1 MKQNIILEKT
11 FEFAVEI
18 VKLTQKIQN
27 EHKEYVLTRQLLKAA
42 TSIGANVEE
51 AIAGHS
57 TADFI
62 AKLTIAQKEARETKY
77 WLRLIY
83 ASKLHDCTKYLSDID
98 EVIRILTSIII
109 TTKQRNEKKLEQIHN
124 S

>member
-1 MKQNIILEKT
+1 MKQNIIVEKT
-11 FEFAVEI
+11 FEFAVKI
-18 VKLTQKIQN
+18 VKSVKKIQN
-27 EHKEYVLTRQLLKAA
+27 EHKEYILTRQLLKAA

-77 WLRLIY
+77 WLRLIS
-83 ASKLHDCTKYLSDID
+83 ASNLHDCEDHLSELD
-98 EVIRILTSIII
+98 EIIRILASIII
-109 TTKQRNEKKLEQIHN
+109 TTKQRSIKKSEPIHN
-124 S
+124 L